1 MKEEGEVKFI
11 TFIKAS
17 AIETAKL
24 LPGVGQIVQVIDG
37 VAAARSEE
45 TQNER
50 IQNLEQN
57 SNLLEI
63 SGVTFWLNN
72 DLPKGQLEKISIE
85 LDQYK
90 NYANQELFLEG
101 NVDSV
106 FITNNSILLNFT
118 FPIDSEYFPDELP
131 AHIEELNLYLE
142 EYNLS
147 IKSTSSY

>member
-1 MKEEGEVKFI
+1 MKFI